1 VNAESGPT
9 AEDEPAAERPPDAQ
23 APGARRDLQ
32 DLRGLSRSAFLAY
45 GQKHA
50 QPGTPRSRTKAAR
63 PPQHPNLAAFAPNRL
78 WRWLTEYWRFR
89 IGKRHPFQTYEGSHR
104 DNGVY
109 RLRGG
114 GDGIR
119 IALAGDWGTGTD
131 EAFHVASR
139 MRAFRPHYTIHLG
152 DVYYVGDPAEVG
164 ANFLGVANPRLPYK
178 PCKWPIGSEGAF
190 ALNGNHEM
198 LARGFGYFDHILPN
212 LGVRGSP
219 EGQRASYFCLE
230 NDHWRILALD
240 TAYDSIGAPLIEHFF
255 ESDCALPNKLVEWLR
270 NVVRPRPDDPRGI
283 VILSHHQYVSR
294 FDHCYPKPAQQLAEF
309 FSRPVL
315 WLWGHEHRLAIYNE
329 AAMPGG
335 VTAFGRCIGHGGM
348 PVDLPPAEPL
358 HDYTVEF
365 VDKRVYPNDE
375 NLKVGFN
382 GFAQMTLQKN
392 ELTLDYVDLQGTR
405 VFDEVWTVDRGQLV
419 RTQRTI
425 ASDAG

>member
-1 VNAESGPT
+1 MAE
-9 AEDEPAAERPPDAQ
+9 EEPRTPRMADAPPSD
-23 APGARRDLQ
+23 ARRDLQ

-50 QPGTPRSRTKAAR
+50 QPHTLRPRTKAAR
-63 PPQHPNLAAFAPNRL
+63 PSQHPNLAAFAPNRL

-89 IGKRHPFQTYEGSHR
+89 IGRRHPFQTYEGSHR

-114 GDGIR
+114 HDGTR

-131 EAFHVASR
+131 EAFHVASH
-139 MRAFRPHYTIHLG
+139 MRAFRPHYTVHLG

-198 LARGFGYFDHILPN
+198 LARGYGYFDHILPS

-219 EGQRASYFCLE
+219 DGQRASYFCLE

-240 TAYDSIGAPLIEHFF
+240 TGYNSVGAPIIEHFF
-255 ESDCALPNKLVEWLR
+255 EPDCALPDKLVEWLR
-270 NVVRPRPDDPRGI
+270 TVVRPRSDDPRGI

-315 WLWGHEHRLAIYNE
+315 WLWGHEHRLAIYDE
-329 AAMPGG
+329 AATPGG

-365 VDKRVYPNDE
+365 VDERVYPNDE

-382 GFAQMTLQKN
+382 GFAQMTLREN
-392 ELTLDYVDLQGTR
+392 ELTLDYVDLRGTR
-405 VFDEVWTVDRGQLV
+405 VFREIWTVDRGQLV
-419 RTQRTI
+419 RAEGAI
-425 ASDAG
+425 ASNAR

>member
-1 VNAESGPT
+1 MNAGSRPI
-9 AEDEPAAERPPDAQ
+9 AEDEPPAAQSPDTPPPD
-23 APGARRDLQ
+23 ARRDLQ

-50 QPGTPRSRTKAAR
+50 QPRTLRPRAKAAR
-63 PPQHPNLAAFAPNRL
+63 AAQHPNLAAFAPNRL

-89 IGKRHPFQTYEGSHR
+89 IGKRHPFQTYEGPHR

-114 GDGIR
+114 GDGTR

-131 EAFHVASR
+131 EAFHVASH

-164 ANFLGVANPRLPYK
+164 ANFLGVVNPRLPYK

-198 LARGFGYFDHILPN
+198 LARGFGYFDHILPK

-219 EGQRASYFCLE
+219 DGQRASYFCLE

-240 TAYDSIGAPLIEHFF
+240 TGYNSVGAPIIEHFF
-255 ESDCALPNKLVEWLR
+255 EPDCALPDQLVEWLR
-270 NVVRPRPDDPRGI
+270 KVVRPRSDDPRGI

-294 FDHCYPKPAQQLAEF
+294 FDHCYPRPAQQLAEF

-315 WLWGHEHRLAIYNE
+315 WLWGHEHRLAIYEE

-348 PVDLPPAEPL
+348 PVDLPPTEPL
-358 HDYTVEF
+358 HDYPVEF
-365 VDKRVYPNDE
+365 VDERVYPNDE

-382 GFAQMTLQKN
+382 GFAQMTLRENK
-392 ELTLDYVDLQGTR
+392 LSLDYIDLQGTL
-405 VFDEVWTVDRGQLV
+405 VFNEVWTVDRGQLI
-419 RTQRTI
+419 RAEGAI
-425 ASDAG
+425 ASNAG